1 MEVKA
6 EPMEAS
12 RGGEAPPLPIH
23 APRDY
28 QLTLFRQALRTNSIV
43 MLETGTGK
51 TLVAVMLIQW
61 FAQRARGMP
70 ATAAQAGAVQ
80 ARRKVRVFL
89 NTTVALVH
97 QQAKVIAANTD
108 QAVNMCIGAMGI
120 DEWDEKTWTDKWS
133 SSGVLVM
140 THQVLLNSLRAGF
153 VRISDIDLLVFDEC
167 HHARGNHPYTLIM
180 REFYDM
186 CPELDRPHIFGMTA
200 SPLNAHESAE
210 ESVAHLQAGLD
221 SHVCTVDLTAAT
233 GATLSAA
240 TGVCYEYSL
249 PPEFG
254 DTPLTAALTESCGM
268 AKMIAKGLRAAPVI
282 LSLLGP
288 FAVDQM
294 WFYYVRQW
302 YRVAVTR
309 PAPRRQMTGG
319 VYAAA
324 LPEGGIEADDE
335 PDVDA
340 DGGEDGELSVV
351 AQPAAAAAVELDPQ
365 QDISC
370 LKQALEIVRAHDGGH
385 IDAGST
391 DPASA
396 ADGEAAVPAR
406 SWDHPVPQIRVL
418 ATRRRPWDELRSQ
431 LTPQV
436 NRLLGILAR
445 WRDEPDKLRGIVFTS
460 RRITAVLLTYVVSQI
475 AEFEFIKADALLGAA
490 QKAGGNV
497 DRPIRGGSV
506 RAASQLTLADF
517 GSGRLNLLFATQVA
531 EEGVDIQPCNLVI
544 RFDMPMTATS
554 LIQSRGRAR
563 MAGSQFIVLV
573 PEISAEQRVA
583 MEADATTSAKAPI
596 IPCTDGDAAATAMD
610 IDAGN
615 AVAERKP
622 LPEHMGTYTDYLKL
636 VNLEECLRDWCRAAS
651 QGGPAAAAAAADGV
665 IVASRRHKEYGRAM
679 LSLRTRLVVDDDPN
693 SNLEDVWIEQGDSAG
708 RVYIIAAT

>member
-1 MEVKA
+1 
-6 EPMEAS
+6 
-12 RGGEAPPLPIH
+12 
-23 APRDY
+23 
-28 QLTLFRQALRTNSIV
+28 

-61 FAQRARGMP
+61 FARRAQDVPRP
-70 ATAAQAGAVQ
+70 AVPAGVVQ

-108 QAVNMCIGAMGI
+108 QTVNLCIGAMGI
-120 DEWDEKTWTDKWS
+120 DEWDEQTWTDKWS
-133 SSGVLVM
+133 KSGVLVM
-140 THQVLLNSLRAGF
+140 THQVLLNALRAGF
-153 VRISDIDLLVFDEC
+153 VRLSDIDLLVFDEC

-180 REFYDM
+180 REFYDH
-186 CPELDRPHIFGMTA
+186 CPEADRPHIFGMTA
-200 SPLNAHESAE
+200 SPLNAHQSAE
-210 ESVAHLQAGLD
+210 ESVAHLQAGLNAG
-221 SHVCTVDLTAAT
+221 VCTVDLTAAS

-240 TGVCYEYSL
+240 TGVCYEYKL
-249 PPEFG
+249 PPEF
-254 DTPLTAALTESCGM
+254 DNTPLTVALTESCGA
-268 AKMIAKGLRAAPVI
+268 AKTIAKGERAMPVI

-294 WFYYVRQW
+294 WLYYIRQW
-302 YRVAVTR
+302 YRIAVAR
-309 PAPRRQMTGG
+309 PAPNRQITGR
-319 VYAAA
+319 VNTAA
-324 LPEGGIEADDE
+324 LPEADIEAGDE

-340 DGGEDGELSVV
+340 DGDDSGELGSD
-351 AQPAAAAAVELDPQ
+351 APPAAAAAIELDHQ
-365 QDISC
+365 QDIAC
-370 LKQALEIVRAHDGGH
+370 LKQALTIARAHGGSH
-385 IDAGST
+385 IGAGPTAAAAATTATDSDSAVST
-391 DPASA
+391 H
-396 ADGEAAVPAR
+396 
-406 SWDHPVPQIRVL
+406 SWDHPVPQIRAL
-418 ATRRRPWDELRSQ
+418 GAQRRPWHELCSE

-436 NRLLGILAR
+436 NRLLGILAK

-475 AEFEFIKADALLGAA
+475 AEFAFIKADALLGAS

-517 GSGRLNLLFATQVA
+517 ASGKLNLVFATQVA

-544 RFDMPMTATS
+544 RFDMPKTATS

-583 MEADATTSAKAPI
+583 IDADPSTGAKAPI
-596 IPCTDGDAAATAMD
+596 VSYTDSDMVAAPAGAAAMD
-610 IDAGN
+610 VCVSDAD
-615 AVAERKP
+615 ADRKL

-636 VNLEECLRDWCRAAS
+636 TNMEECLRDWCRASS
-651 QGGPAAAAAAADGV
+651 QDGPAAANADGV
-665 IVASRRHKEYGRAM
+665 MVTSRRHEDYNRAW
-679 LSLRTRLVVDDDPN
+679 LSLRSRLRVDD
-693 SNLEDVWIEQGDSAG
+693 SSSTNLQEVWIEQGDKAG
-708 RVYIIAAT
+708 RVYIIAATQARITY

>member
-210 ESVAHLQAGLD
+210 ES
-221 SHVCTVDLTAAT
+221 
-233 GATLSAA
+233 
-240 TGVCYEYSL
+240 
-249 PPEFG
+249 
-254 DTPLTAALTESCGM
+254 
-268 AKMIAKGLRAAPVI
+268 
-282 LSLLGP
+282 
-288 FAVDQM
+288 
-294 WFYYVRQW
+294 
-302 YRVAVTR
+302 
-309 PAPRRQMTGG
+309 
-319 VYAAA
+319 
-324 LPEGGIEADDE
+324 
-335 PDVDA
+335 
-340 DGGEDGELSVV
+340 
-351 AQPAAAAAVELDPQ
+351 
-365 QDISC
+365 
-370 LKQALEIVRAHDGGH
+370 
-385 IDAGST
+385 
-391 DPASA
+391 
-396 ADGEAAVPAR
+396 
-406 SWDHPVPQIRVL
+406 
-418 ATRRRPWDELRSQ
+418 
-431 LTPQV
+431 
-436 NRLLGILAR
+436 
-445 WRDEPDKLRGIVFTS
+445 
-460 RRITAVLLTYVVSQI
+460 
-475 AEFEFIKADALLGAA
+475 
-490 QKAGGNV
+490 
-497 DRPIRGGSV
+497 
-506 RAASQLTLADF
+506 
-517 GSGRLNLLFATQVA
+517 
-531 EEGVDIQPCNLVI
+531 
-544 RFDMPMTATS
+544 
-554 LIQSRGRAR
+554 
-563 MAGSQFIVLV
+563 
-573 PEISAEQRVA
+573 
-583 MEADATTSAKAPI
+583 
-596 IPCTDGDAAATAMD
+596 
-610 IDAGN
+610 
-615 AVAERKP
+615 
-622 LPEHMGTYTDYLKL
+622 
-636 VNLEECLRDWCRAAS
+636 
-651 QGGPAAAAAAADGV
+651 
-665 IVASRRHKEYGRAM
+665 
-679 LSLRTRLVVDDDPN
+679 
-693 SNLEDVWIEQGDSAG
+693 
-708 RVYIIAAT
+708 